1 MTNQVSLKEDLM
13 VLRDAIATAT
23 SSKSYVKIKRRHSLC
38 YKHLALKS
46 TRTFWKYCC
55 FPINHLINI
64 PKKKV
69 LPAKT
74 VIDATVTDNRS
85 FIYIEKGLTKVVASH
100 NTKETTISFSG
111 DGEFIGFASLLSR
124 GSNQFELETISETTA
139 YFIDPYFVLNV
150 IDESGWGTSI
160 LLKIIENLT
169 QSVNYY
175 GKFNLLPAK
184 AKVAASLLHLESKK
198 LGKSEGHLPKEIC
211 QHHLASYCQ
220 ITREYA
226 TTILSKFEEEGLV
239 KLTPKPIT
247 ILDIQALKEMVGFE
261 VSGSLH

>member
-1 MTNQVSLKEDLM
+1 MLQTFGVEIDENFLEILLFSN
-13 VLRDAIATAT
+13 
-23 SSKSYVKIKRRHSLC
+23 KS
-38 YKHLALKS
+38 
-46 TRTFWKYCC
+46 FDKYS
-55 FPINHLINI
+55 
-64 PKKKV
+64 KKKV

-74 VIDATVTDNRS
+74 VIDASVTENRS
-85 FIYIEKGLTKVVASH
+85 FIYIEKGVTKIVASH

-124 GSNQFELETISETTA
+124 GSSQFALETISETTA

-175 GKFNLLPAK
+175 GQFNLLPAK
-184 AKVAASLLHLESKK
+184 AKVAAALLHLESKN
-198 LGKSEGHLPKEIC
+198 LGKGEGQLPKEIC

-226 TTILSKFEEEGLV
+226 TTILSKFEEDGLV

-247 ILDIQALKEMVGFE
+247 ILDIYALKQMVGFE
-261 VSGSLH
+261 VAGSLH